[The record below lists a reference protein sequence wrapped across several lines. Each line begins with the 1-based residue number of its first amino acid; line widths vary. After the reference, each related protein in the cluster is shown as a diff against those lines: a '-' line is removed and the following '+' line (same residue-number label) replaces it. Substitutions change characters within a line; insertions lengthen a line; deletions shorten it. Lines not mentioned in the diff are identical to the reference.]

1 MLFPNENIL
10 PYEGEVFLYDSY
22 FKKDVSD
29 KLFNNLKNNIDWK
42 QEGMKMY
49 GKEILFPR
57 LTAWYG
63 DENAQYKYSGIVN
76 IPLPWTEELLLIKQK
91 VEEISQTKFNSV
103 LLNYYRNGN
112 DSMGWH
118 SDDEKELSKNPTIA
132 SVSFG
137 ATRNFQFKHKSVK
150 KSNQNFLL
158 NNGSLLIMKGGTQH
172 NWVHQV
178 PKTKTL
184 IGERINLT
192 FRAVFI

>member
-1 MLFPNENIL
+1 
-10 PYEGEVFLYDSY
+10 
-22 FKKDVSD
+22 
-29 KLFNNLKNNIDWK
+29 
-42 QEGMKMY
+42 MKMY
-49 GKEILFPR
+49 GKEILLPR

-63 DENAQYKYSGIVN
+63 DENARYKYSGIVN
-76 IPLPWTEELLLIKQK
+76 IPLPWTEELLLIKHK

-118 SDDEKELSKNPTIA
+118 SDDEKELSTNPTIS

-158 NNGSLLIMKGGTQH
+158 NNGSLLIMKGETQH
-172 NWVHQV
+172 NWLHQV
-178 PKTKTL
+178 PKTKTI

-192 FRAVFI
+192 FRAVLI